1 MENAENTQTS
11 AVRVLIVDGHA
22 LAYRMFH
29 ALPEMRSPAGAPA
42 NAIFGFIKNVR
53 RAIQALR
60 PTHGAVVWD
69 GGLNRERLALLP
81 DYKGQRPPMP
91 DDLRSQLTPI
101 QQWVPLAG
109 WKCLREDGVEA
120 DDIIG
125 TLARKCEREG
135 AEVLVMSPDKD
146 FMQLVSERVHLWRLC
161 GGSEERVTPAAVQ
174 RKTGVRPDQIVD
186 WLSLIGDASDN
197 IAGAPGVGPKTA
209 ARLLVDYGTMCAI
222 FDNIGQ
228 VKPERLQAV
237 LRDSRE
243 LLERN
248 RKLVELTMQPQ
259 YELPLEEL
267 RLRASDTGNEEKFLG
282 EWGFNSL
289 RRNEPQEP
297 PMIQAELF

>member
-1 MENAENTQTS
+1 M
-11 AVRVLIVDGHA
+11 DGHA

-101 QQWVPLAG
+101 QKWVPLAG

-267 RLRASDTGNEEKFLG
+267 RLRASDTGNEEKFLC

>member
-1 MENAENTQTS
+1 
-11 AVRVLIVDGHA
+11 
-22 LAYRMFH
+22 
-29 ALPEMRSPAGAPA
+29 
-42 NAIFGFIKNVR
+42 
-53 RAIQALR
+53 
-60 PTHGAVVWD
+60 
-69 GGLNRERLALLP
+69 
-81 DYKGQRPPMP
+81 MP

-109 WKCLREDGVEA
+109 WKCLRQEGVEA

-146 FMQLVSERVHLWRLC
+146 FMQLVSERVHLWRVC
-161 GGSEERVTPAAVQ
+161 GGSEERVTPEVV
-174 RKTGVRPDQIVD
+174 REKTGVRPDQIVD

-209 ARLLVDYGTMCAI
+209 SRLLVEFGTISAI
-222 FDNIGQ
+222 FEKIAL
-228 VKPERLQAV
+228 VKPG
-237 LRDSRE
+237 LREKLRGSRE

-282 EWGFNSL
+282 EWGFKSL

>member
-1 MENAENTQTS
+1 M
-11 AVRVLIVDGHA
+11 DGHA

-29 ALPEMRSPAGAPA
+29 ALPGMRSPAGAPA
-42 NAIFGFIKNVR
+42 NAIFGFIKNIR
-53 RAIQALR
+53 RAIQALQ

-69 GGLNRERLALLP
+69 GGLSRERLALLP
-81 DYKGQRPPMP
+81 EYKVQRPPMP

-109 WKCLREDGVEA
+109 WKCLREEGVEA

-146 FMQLVSERVHLWRLC
+146 FMQLVSERVHLWRVH
-161 GGSEERVTPAAVQ
+161 GGSEERVTPEVV
-174 RKTGVRPDQIVD
+174 REKTGVRPDQIVD

-209 ARLLVDYGTMCAI
+209 SRLLVEFGTISAI
-222 FDNIGQ
+222 FEKIAL
-228 VKPERLQAV
+228 VKPG
-237 LRDSRE
+237 LREKLSGSRE

-248 RKLVELTMQPQ
+248 RELVRLTMQPR

-282 EWGFNSL
+282 EWGFKRLL
-289 RRNEPQEP
+289 RKPQGP
-297 PMIQAELF
+297 PMIQAELC

>member
-1 MENAENTQTS
+1 M
-11 AVRVLIVDGHA
+11 DGHA

-29 ALPEMRSPAGAPA
+29 ALPGMRSPAGAPA

-53 RAIQALR
+53 RAIQALQ

-69 GGLNRERLALLP
+69 GGLSRERLALLP
-81 DYKGQRPPMP
+81 EYKGQRPPMP

-161 GGSEERVTPAAVQ
+161 GGSEERVTPAVVQ
-174 RKTGVRPDQIVD
+174 SKTGVRPDQIVD

-209 ARLLVDYGTMCAI
+209 SRLLVEFGTMCAI
-222 FDNIGQ
+222 FNNMGQ
-228 VKPERLQAV
+228 VKPERLQMV
-237 LRDSRE
+237 LRDSQK

-282 EWGFNSL
+282 EWGFKSL

>member
-1 MENAENTQTS
+1 M
-11 AVRVLIVDGHA
+11 
-22 LAYRMFH
+22 
-29 ALPEMRSPAGAPA
+29 
-42 NAIFGFIKNVR
+42 
-53 RAIQALR
+53 
-60 PTHGAVVWD
+60 
-69 GGLNRERLALLP
+69 
-81 DYKGQRPPMP
+81 
-91 DDLRSQLTPI
+91 
-101 QQWVPLAG
+101 
-109 WKCLREDGVEA
+109 
-120 DDIIG
+120 
-125 TLARKCEREG
+125 
-135 AEVLVMSPDKD
+135 
-146 FMQLVSERVHLWRLC
+146 C

>member
-1 MENAENTQTS
+1 M
-11 AVRVLIVDGHA
+11 DGHA

-29 ALPEMRSPAGAPA
+29 ALPGMRSPAGAPA

-53 RAIQALR
+53 RAVQALQ

-69 GGLNRERLALLP
+69 GGLSRERLALLP
-81 DYKGQRPPMP
+81 EYKGQRPPMP

-109 WKCLREDGVEA
+109 WKCLREEGVEA

-161 GGSEERVTPAAVQ
+161 GGSEERVTPAVVQ
-174 RKTGVRPDQIVD
+174 RKTGVQPDQIVD

-209 ARLLVDYGTMCAI
+209 SKLLVEFGTISAI
-222 FDNIGQ
+222 FEKIAL
-228 VKPERLQAV
+228 VKPG
-237 LRDSRE
+237 LREKLSGSRE

-248 RKLVELTMQPQ
+248 RELVRLTMLPR
-259 YELPLEEL
+259 YELPLAEL
-267 RLRASDTGNEEKFLG
+267 RLSVPDEGNEEKRGALY
-282 EWGFNSL
+282 
-289 RRNEPQEP
+289 RD
-297 PMIQAELF
+297 IQVPGCES

>member
-1 MENAENTQTS
+1 METAGNTQTS

-29 ALPEMRSPAGAPA
+29 ALPGMRSPAGAPA

-53 RAIQALR
+53 RAIQALQ

-69 GGLNRERLALLP
+69 GGLSRERLALLP
-81 DYKGQRPPMP
+81 EYKGQRPPMP

-109 WKCLREDGVEA
+109 WKCLREEGVEA

-146 FMQLVSERVHLWRLC
+146 FMQLVSERVHLWRVH
-161 GGSEERVTPAAVQ
+161 GGSEERVTPEVV
-174 RKTGVRPDQIVD
+174 REKTGVRPDQIVD

-209 ARLLVDYGTMCAI
+209 SRLLVEFGTISAI
-222 FDNIGQ
+222 FEKIAL
-228 VKPERLQAV
+228 VKPG
-237 LRDSRE
+237 LREKLSGSRE

-248 RKLVELTMQPQ
+248 RELVRLTMQPR

-282 EWGFNSL
+282 EWGFKSL
-289 RRNEPQEP
+289 LRKPQEP

>member
-1 MENAENTQTS
+1 M
-11 AVRVLIVDGHA
+11 DGHA

-29 ALPEMRSPAGAPA
+29 ALPGMRSPAGAPA

-53 RAIQALR
+53 RAIQALQ

-69 GGLNRERLALLP
+69 GGLSRERLALLP
-81 DYKGQRPPMP
+81 EYKGQRPPMP

-109 WKCLREDGVEA
+109 WKCLREEGVEA

-146 FMQLVSERVHLWRLC
+146 FMQLVSERVHLWRVH
-161 GGSEERVTPAAVQ
+161 GGSEERVTPEVV
-174 RKTGVRPDQIVD
+174 REKTGVRPDQIVD

-209 ARLLVDYGTMCAI
+209 SRLLVEFGTISAI
-222 FDNIGQ
+222 FEKIAL
-228 VKPERLQAV
+228 VKPG
-237 LRDSRE
+237 LREKLSGSRE

-248 RKLVELTMQPQ
+248 RELVRLTMQPR